1 MRQARERVPPAAPS
15 NGGMESMKTSVALC
29 TYNGAKHIVAQL
41 RSIAAGTV
49 APDEIVICDDRSTDD
64 TLALIEAFAETTPID
79 VRIHRNPGQLGSTR
93 NFERAIGL
101 ARYDIVFMC
110 DQDDV
115 WRADRVERSLREF
128 ADPAVGGVFS
138 DAELVDEALNPLG
151 ERMFEHIGV
160 RDYIERHHADLF
172 DRLLIKPF
180 VTGATMAFRR
190 ELADRVSPFP
200 TSRFFIHDGWLALTI
215 AGMAKLHVIDEPLI
229 AYRQH
234 AGQQVGTILSGTAVV
249 AKATIRYPENR
260 REYVDF
266 YRELTPLLAA
276 LPLRPE
282 AAAMLASAKAH
293 TDRRMAMGG
302 KSVTRPI
309 AIMQEL
315 LRGRYHR
322 YSTGIQSAVKDL
334 LYPQ

>member
-1 MRQARERVPPAAPS
+1 MPTTETS
-15 NGGMESMKTSVALC
+15 NDGMESMKTSVALC
-29 TYNGAKHIVAQL
+29 TYNGARHIVEQL
-41 RSIAAGTV
+41 SSIANGTV
-49 APDEIVICDDRSTDD
+49 LPDEIVVCDDRSTDD
-64 TLALIEAFAETTPID
+64 TLALIERFAGSTSID
-79 VRIHRNPGQLGSTR
+79 IRIHRNPAQLGSTR

-115 WRADRVERSLREF
+115 WRANRIERSLREF
-128 ADPAVGGVFS
+128 ADPAVYGVFS

-160 RDYIERHHADLF
+160 RAYIERDHADLF

-234 AGQQVGTILSGTAVV
+234 AGQQIGTILSGTTVA
-249 AKATIRYPENR
+249 AKAHVRYPLNR

-282 AAAMLASAKAH
+282 AIAMLASAKDH

-302 KSVTRPI
+302 KTLTRPI
-309 AIMQEL
+309 AIMREL

-322 YSTGIQSAVKDL
+322 YSTGIQSAVKDM